1 MRHLANVIALPDR
14 EGHWEVVARTHVTL
28 QINWRWLD
36 DGLRIDVEAV
46 QLNGPGLAQRQRAI
60 LAFDGIDQRQVVWGF
75 GAPNEVIEI
84 TLSLRRRGEPSR
96 TLLWVNVPLKTSE
109 WFSDAIAEY
118 QGEPA
123 PPRPPT
129 PDPLHDGDDDGDDD
143 DVMIEPL
150 PAAADLLPFLWLR
163 PLSAREVDDATRR
176 YTAAEDPASL
186 PFYAQLAAIQG
197 ADSAKQK
204 RTAAQDFRVAKSP
217 PADSTFIA
225 DPASLPAPNNEL
237 AAMRATLLAVEGPQ
251 TLEALTEAADKL
263 LGQPLTTFLAD
274 ATSHAVRGNVWQSVA
289 ALALIGESGDGA
301 LAAQLVDM
309 LRTLHYL
316 SALAGNDL
324 TLTEAPGR
332 RELLQATPALPDSA
346 SAGSLT
352 GIDGTPPAL
361 VGQWSVAGVGQL
373 ERVRHHL
380 RGYAPGELAEVV
392 NVMPRER
399 QERHERSGFESERQR
414 QQLDERTRNDDLSSE
429 REAANELANIVKE
442 VMCAEGSV
450 SNLQDVTPK
459 YGELSLMLSGTAA
472 GSNARLQFDGDS
484 AARLMQRVS
493 EQAAQR
499 MADRVSS
506 QRGDVWREW
515 RERRES
521 QCIDNGDGARLV
533 GVYRWVD
540 RLMRVWLRDEGRRLV
555 LAVQIETPAQA
566 WIKQV
571 AASGMV
577 PLVAPVALPAFEV
590 ANGQGYVQV
599 SPTNYQSWGAQYGL
613 SDLPAPPD
621 DKRLVSAQFDRVT
634 IADSS
639 RLRVPD
645 GYELSSGT
653 VTAAL
658 ADTRFGL
665 AVNVGGAG
673 LPVHPDSPP
682 VPTPVTL
689 AVPDASTSTHVANL
703 SVDVPAPA
711 TAWLNSQPLPAS
723 VAGLRG
729 AVAVTVMTNAP
740 LFGVTV
746 DLVCTRVRWTD
757 PQGGAT
763 VDPLLVD
770 WQMRIYN
777 RLLDTW
783 KARTGEYEVQL
794 RSRIET
800 ASAGHADQVQRD
812 ALRRQ
817 CLAILAESS
826 ATADVDRLAGL
837 IDWPAMS
844 WQYEATCSAGSI
856 DMPTLPVGR
865 ALTEPASARL
875 FRRFLEAQRA
885 TLLLPVPPCL
895 QTELLYALQWQSCW
909 PSLPVPRAGYPRDVP
924 VAQSTIPLLEEQQS
938 QQACTGEPC
947 RTWTLRLPLPLIY
960 LQASDELPTFD
971 ATVVPGS
978 WRDDDEPPEYCNAA
992 A

>member
-1 MRHLANVIALPDR
+1 MRYLANVAALPNRD
-14 EGHWEVVARTHVTL
+14 GHWEVVARTQVTL

-60 LAFDGIDQRQVVWGF
+60 LAFDGIERRQVVWGF
-75 GAPNEVIEI
+75 GAPDEPIEI
-84 TLSLRRRGEPSR
+84 TLSLRRRGEPPR
-96 TLLWVNVPLKTSE
+96 TLLWVNVPLKTNE
-109 WFSDAIAEY
+109 WYSDAIAEY
-118 QGEPA
+118 HGEPA
-123 PPRPPT
+123 PTPT
-129 PDPLHDGDDDGDDD
+129 PSPDPVPGRDD
-143 DVMIEPL
+143 DVMIEAL
-150 PAAADLLPFLWLR
+150 PGAADLLPFLWLR
-163 PLSAREVDDATRR
+163 PLSAREADDATRR

-186 PFYAQLAAIQG
+186 PFYAQLAAIKG
-197 ADSAKQK
+197 TDSAKQK
-204 RTAAQDFRVAKSP
+204 RTAAQDFRAAKNP

-225 DPASLPAPNNEL
+225 DPASLPAPNNKL
-237 AAMRATLLAVEGPQ
+237 AGMRATLLAVEGPQ
-251 TLEALTEAADKL
+251 TLEALTEAADEF
-263 LGQPLTTFLAD
+263 LGQPVKTFLAD
-274 ATSHAVRGNVWQSVA
+274 ATSYAVRGNVWQSVA

-309 LRTLHYL
+309 LRTIRYL
-316 SALAGNDL
+316 STLANDDPA
-324 TLTEAPGR
+324 LTEARGR

-352 GIDGTPPAL
+352 GIDGTPSAL
-361 VGQWSVAGVGQL
+361 VGRWSVAGIGQL

-380 RGYAPGELAEVV
+380 RGYAAGELAEVV

-399 QERHERSGFESERQR
+399 QERHERSRLESERQR
-414 QQLDERTRNDDLSSE
+414 QRLDECTRSDDLSSQS
-429 REAANELANIVKE
+429 EAANELADIVRE
-442 VMCAEGSV
+442 VMCAEGLV
-450 SNLQDVTPK
+450 RNLQDVTPK
-459 YGELSLMLSGTAA
+459 YGELSLMLNGTAA
-472 GSNARLQFDGDS
+472 GSNARLQFDSDN

-493 EQAAQR
+493 EQAAQK

-521 QCIDNGDGARLV
+521 QCIDNGDGTRLV
-533 GVYRWVD
+533 GIYRWVD
-540 RLMRVWLRDEGRRLV
+540 RLMQVWLRDEGRRLV
-555 LAVQIETPAQA
+555 LAVLIETPAQA

-577 PLVAPVALPAFEV
+577 HLVAPVALPAFEI

-634 IADSS
+634 IADNSQ
-639 RLRVPD
+639 LRVPD

-658 ADTRFGL
+658 ADTGFSL
-665 AVNVGGAG
+665 AVNVGGAD
-673 LPVHPDSPP
+673 LPVHPASSP
-682 VPTPVTL
+682 VPDPVIL
-689 AVPDASTSTHVANL
+689 AVPDASSSKQVANL
-703 SVDVPAPA
+703 SVNVPAPA
-711 TAWLNSQPLPAS
+711 TAWLQSQPLPAS

-729 AVAVTVMTNAP
+729 AVAVTLMTNAP

-777 RLLDTW
+777 RLLDAW
-783 KARTGEYEVQL
+783 QARTRAYEVQL
-794 RSRIET
+794 QSRIET
-800 ASAGHADQVQRD
+800 ASAGQADQVQRD

-817 CLAILAESS
+817 CLAILTESS
-826 ATADVDRLAGL
+826 ATADVERLAGL
-837 IDWPAMS
+837 IEWSAMS
-844 WQYEATCSAGSI
+844 WQYEATPSGESA
-856 DMPTLPVGR
+856 DMPARPAGR
-865 ALTEPASARL
+865 TLTEPASARL

-885 TLLLPVPPCL
+885 TVLLPVQPHL

-909 PSLPVPRAGYPRDVP
+909 PGLPVPRSDYARDVP
-924 VAQSTIPLLEEQQS
+924 VAQATIPLLEEQRS
-938 QQACTGEPC
+938 QQACAREQQ
-947 RTWTLRLPLPLIY
+947 RAWTLRLPLPLIY
-960 LQASDELPTFD
+960 LQASDELPSFD
-971 ATVVPGS
+971 AAVIPGS
-978 WRDDDEPPEYCNAA
+978 WRDENDPPGYCDAA